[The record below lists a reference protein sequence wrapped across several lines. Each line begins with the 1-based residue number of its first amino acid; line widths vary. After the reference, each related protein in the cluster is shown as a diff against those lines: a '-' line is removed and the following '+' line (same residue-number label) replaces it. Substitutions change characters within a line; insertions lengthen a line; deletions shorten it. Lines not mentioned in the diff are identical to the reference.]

1 MKDFLYYIQHSL
13 VSKLVMVVGLTV
25 ILSISA
31 WAYFNINN
39 LKAQNMK
46 TLLVTTDRLTNSI
59 KLGTHYAMMLNSR
72 DDINQIINNIATQP
86 GIENIRIYNK
96 DGQIKFTNH
105 PAEIDELSD
114 IKAVACDICHKADPP
129 LSQISLQ
136 ERTRFFLSPRGYRLL
151 GIVQPICNE
160 PGCSVCHF
168 HPKEQKVLGTLDVVV
183 SLEQTDQQILKIE
196 KGVIKLAV
204 STILIT
210 SVIIFFFILHFV
222 KKPIIKLIDGTRN
235 IAQGR
240 YDESDM
246 DIGNEYEIG
255 LLGDA
260 IKQMGQEID
269 RNQAE
274 LKKQK
279 DEYQDLFEKAPCM
292 ISVQD
297 KEYKLIRYNSRF
309 KERFNPKPGSRCYHA
324 YKGLDERCEDCPVEK
339 TFMDGKSHYGEA
351 DSIDKDGEKNHWI
364 FITAP
369 VKDAE
374 GNVIA
379 AMEMSIDITRSRRLE
394 KYLKQSEA
402 KYQAIFNNISNPVFV
417 IDQNTFK
424 ILDCNIK
431 ALEVYQFSKPMIL
444 KKSFFDFFV
453 EDEKTRLTE
462 RVRSEFEISKVKH
475 KINKDRIIDVDMW
488 VSPSEYS
495 DQQVFLVTI
504 NDITQRL
511 EVEQHLIHAGKMATL
526 GEMSTGIAHE
536 LNQPL
541 SVIKSS
547 SSFCLK
553 KINKNE
559 VISQEIFQK
568 LVSKIDS
575 NVDRAER
582 IINHMRQ
589 FARKSDIKLVRTR
602 INDVLQR
609 TFEMFNHQLKI
620 RGIDVV
626 WDKNDNLPDILAD
639 PDRLEQVFINL
650 IINAR
655 DAIEEK
661 WAVQKGTSL
670 ENEKITILTLP
681 GEDQVTIEIQ
691 DTGKGIQ
698 KGIADRLFEPFFTT
712 KEVGKG
718 TGLGLSISY
727 GIIKDCGGAIRA
739 RQSREE
745 GMGAVFVIT
754 FPVPKNWSEDIVYS

>member
-1 MKDFLYYIQHSL
+1 MKDFIYYIKHSL
-13 VSKLVMVVGLTV
+13 VSKLIMVVGMTV

-46 TLLVTTDRLTNSI
+46 TLLETTDRLTNSI

-105 PAEIDELSD
+105 PLEIDELSD

-136 ERTRFFLSPRGYRLL
+136 ERTRFFFSPNGYRLL

-222 KKPIIKLIDGTRN
+222 KKPIRKLIDGTRN

-279 DEYQDLFEKAPCM
+279 NEYQDLFEKAPCM

-297 KEYKLIRYNSRF
+297 KEYKLIRYNSGF

-339 TFMDGKSHYGEA
+339 TFKDGKSHYGEA

-369 VKDAE
+369 VKDAG

-417 IDQNTFK
+417 IDQDTFK

-431 ALEVYQFSKPMIL
+431 ALEVYQFSKPIML

-453 EDEKTRLTE
+453 EDEKARLTE

-495 DQQVFLVTI
+495 EEQVFLVTI

-559 VISQEIFQK
+559 TISQEIFQK

-589 FARKSDIKLVRTR
+589 FARKSDIKLVSTR

-626 WDKNDNLPDILAD
+626 WDKNDDLPDIMAD

-661 WAVQKGTSL
+661 WATQQETSH
-670 ENEKITILTLP
+670 ENEQITIRTNAGDDL
-681 GEDQVTIEIQ
+681 VTIEIQ

-698 KGIADRLFEPFFTT
+698 KGIEDRLFEPFFTT

-727 GIIKDCGGAIRA
+727 GIIKDCGGAIRI
-739 RQSREE
+739 RQGRER
-745 GMGAVFVIT
+745 GAVFVIT
-754 FPVPKNWSEDIVYS
+754 FPVPENLSEDIVYS